1 MITIVELC
9 IRTVLERL
17 IEDIEAVART
27 RRGEMREWNTV
38 WRLSFKVGGPF
49 TSRPDFYTSWAG
61 HDMGM
66 AWLERFESSGLMPM
80 YQHIGNDTTWGVQ
93 CPLRVVQFQAISHS

>member
-27 RRGEMREWNTV
+27 RRGEMREWNPV
-38 WRLSFKVGGPF
+38 WRLSFKWVDLLLRGPISILLGRGMTWSWHGLSDLSRAVSMPRHVRVG
-49 TSRPDFYTSWAG
+49 R
-61 HDMGM
+61 
-66 AWLERFESSGLMPM
+66 EK
-80 YQHIGNDTTWGVQ
+80 
-93 CPLRVVQFQAISHS
+93 